1 MSAVLVVLSIVFA
14 VLPMVGLLLFV
25 WWLDR
30 YDREPLWLYALTFLW
45 GGIGG
50 VVVALV
56 GNTLLDLTLSPVA
69 LALDQAAQ
77 TGMTIQMAYGP
88 TVVAP
93 LIEEPAKALILL
105 AVLTSRTFDDVT
117 DGFVYG
123 AAAGL
128 GFGMTENAMY
138 FLSVLQ
144 NPEVWWDTVAVR
156 TAFSAVMHA
165 GASSLVGAGL
175 GWGRF
180 RRWWGLLIGGSIGLS
195 LAMAM
200 HALWNGLLSIGP
212 AIDLGIPLEDLA
224 LYLLPGE
231 IALVLLAFQASL
243 LGESLTI
250 RRELTAEAADGVI
263 PQAHAAILAS
273 WWRRQ
278 GYDWLSPGLD
288 HRRYVQAATTLALRR
303 RQLRLPGG
311 RRDPFYRDDVVRLRR
326 QLIAMQAHADG
337 VAGGEEPVVEGEER
351 RVSAQGGGGARRR

>member
-1 MSAVLVVLSIVFA
+1 MSAVFVVLSLVFA

-30 YDREPLWLYALTFLW
+30 YDREPLWLYLLTFLW

-56 GNTLLDLTLSPVA
+56 GNTLLDISLSPVA
-69 LALDQAAQ
+69 LALDQVAE
-77 TGMTIQMAYGP
+77 TGMTIQLAYGP
-88 TVVAP
+88 TIVAP

-128 GFGMTENAMY
+128 GFGMTENALY

-165 GASSLVGAGL
+165 AASSLVGAGL

-180 RRWWGLLIGGSIGLS
+180 RRWWGLGFGGSIGLI

-212 AIDLGIPLEDLA
+212 AVDVGFPLQDWA
-224 LYLLPGE
+224 LYLLPAE
-231 IALVLLAFQASL
+231 IALVLVAFQLSL
-243 LGESLTI
+243 LGESWII
-250 RRELTAEAADGVI
+250 RRELATEAAEGVL
-263 PQAHAAILAS
+263 PESHPAILAS

-278 GYDWLSPGLD
+278 GYDWLDPGLD
-288 HRRYVQAATTLALRR
+288 HRRYIQAATTLALRK
-303 RQLRLPGG
+303 RQVRLPGG

-326 QLIAMQAHADG
+326 QLIAMHAHAE
-337 VAGGEEPVVEGEER
+337 AH
-351 RVSAQGGGGARRR
+351 AQGEDSA

>member
-14 VLPMVGLLLFV
+14 VVPMTGLLLLV

-30 YDREPLWLYALTFLW
+30 YDREPLWLYLLTFLW

-50 VVVALV
+50 VVIALV
-56 GNTLLDLTLSPVA
+56 GNLVLDLSLTPVAFLLDEAASTGQAFQVA
-69 LALDQAAQ
+69 
-77 TGMTIQMAYGP
+77 IGP

-93 LIEEPAKALILL
+93 LVEEPAKALILL
-105 AVLTSRTFDDVT
+105 VVLTSRNFDNMT

-144 NPEVWWDTVAVR
+144 DPAVWWDTVAVR
-156 TAFSAVMHA
+156 TAFSAIMHA
-165 GASSLVGAGL
+165 SATSLVGAGL

-180 RRWWGLLIGGSIGLS
+180 RRWWGLGLGGLVGLT

-200 HALWNGLLSIGP
+200 HAQWNGLLT
-212 AIDLGIPLEDLA
+212 LGATLDDTGLAERLA
-224 LYLLPGE
+224 LWLLPVE
-231 IALVLLAFQASL
+231 VLLVFGAFQLSL
-243 LGESLTI
+243 LGESLII
-250 RRELTAEAADGVI
+250 RRELTAEARDGVL
-263 PQAHAAILAS
+263 PPAHAGVIAS

-278 GYDWLSPGLD
+278 GYDWLPQGLD

-303 RQLRLPGG
+303 RQLRLPGT
-311 RRDPFYRDDVVRLRR
+311 RKDPFYRDDTVRLRAQIR
-326 QLIAMQAHADG
+326 AMLTHAGQFSD
-337 VAGGEEPVVEGEER
+337 
-351 RVSAQGGGGARRR
+351 